1 MKYFFIIYKNTE
13 KIESLGIILIMQI
26 SKWGEGRRED
36 ELNYKFKYS
45 FHTLHI
51 MIRSFSMFIHQETV
65 TLPP

>member
-26 SKWGEGRRED
+26 SKWGEGRRKG

-45 FHTLHI
+45 FNTLHI
-51 MIRSFSMFIHQETV
+51 MIRSFSIFIHQETV